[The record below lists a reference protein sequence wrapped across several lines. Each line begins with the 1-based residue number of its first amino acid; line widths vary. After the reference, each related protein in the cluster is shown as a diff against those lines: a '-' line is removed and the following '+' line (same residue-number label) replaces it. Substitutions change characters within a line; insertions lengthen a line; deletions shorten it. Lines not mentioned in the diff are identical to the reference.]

1 MPNDSDP
8 GDRLYGDIVEHMVMT
23 RLGEQGVIGG
33 VEDRMSVGA
42 VFSTISW
49 EGDVFLDKE
58 NCYEVSATVSDLA
71 ALL

>member
-42 VFSTISW
+42 VFSTIS
-49 EGDVFLDKE
+49 
-58 NCYEVSATVSDLA
+58 
-71 ALL
+71 